1 MSTNITIAGE
11 NLIARKQGNKL
22 VLDVAR
28 FIFANIPGLDTSAEV
43 DRTQAKPAASRI
55 VHTYT
60 IPSANRGYVNP
71 NQVVY
76 SAQLGADIGDWDFN
90 WIGLE
95 TADNVLFAV
104 AYVPLQQKR
113 KNILPAQVGNNLT
126 RNFMV
131 AFTGAQSLTGVTIDA
146 KTWQHDF
153 TARLKGID
161 ERERLANRDVFGA
174 ACFFANSLQLV
185 KSGSVYQLNP
195 GLAYV
200 EGIRV
205 SQTGAL
211 PVAVASLPA
220 TAWLEVS
227 LQRQGSELVTVQSV
241 VFGTTKTSYTDSAG
255 ATYFYAPLAEIS
267 SAGVVTDKRVV
278 QAITDSL
285 IEAIVLRS
293 GDYPNLRARATT
305 KDDVGLGNLPNAKS
319 DDPASNSSQILATT
333 AALWALRDSL
343 DTNTTAMIA
352 GFMLSSAPAGWLK
365 ANGAAVS
372 RTTYSALF
380 ARLGTRYG
388 SGNGSTTFN
397 LPDARANFLR
407 GVDDGR
413 GLDPGRTVG
422 SEQLDMLAS
431 HGHGAS
437 SAGSGSHGHSATASM
452 GGSGEHA
459 HSAPRAE
466 NNDVGAGSPNFTT
479 ANGLA
484 GTTATTNLSGDHTH
498 TVSVTIDN
506 TGDHTHAITVDKTGG
521 DETRPRNLAVLY
533 CIKY

>member
-11 NLIARKQGNKL
+11 NLLAKKQGAQQG
-22 VLDVAR
+22 LDVAR
-28 FIFANIPGLDTSAEV
+28 FIFANIPGLDPNAEV
-43 DRTQAKPAASRI
+43 DRTQSKPAAARI

-60 IPSANRGYVNP
+60 IPKENRGYVNP

-76 SAQLGADIGDWDFN
+76 SAQLGSDIGDWDFN

-95 TADNVLFAV
+95 TAENVLFAV
-104 AYVPLQQKR
+104 VYVPLQQKR
-113 KNILPAQVGNNLT
+113 KNILPEQVGNNLT

-131 AFTGAQSLTGVTIDA
+131 AFTGAQSITGVTIDA

-153 TARLKGID
+153 TVRLKGID

-174 ACFFANSLQLV
+174 VCFFADSLQLV

-205 SQTGAL
+205 SQTSAL

-227 LQRQGSELVTVQSV
+227 LQRQGSDLVTVKSV

-255 ATYFYAPLAEIS
+255 ATRYYAPLAEIS
-267 SAGVVTDKRVV
+267 SAGVVADKRVV
-278 QAITDSL
+278 QGITDSL
-285 IEAIVLRS
+285 IESIVLRS
-293 GDYPNLRARATT
+293 GDYAGLRARATT
-305 KDDVGLGNLPNAKS
+305 KEDVGLGNLPNAKS
-319 DDPASNSSQILATT
+319 DDPDSNSSQILATT
-333 AALWALRDSL
+333 AALRALRGSL

-352 GFMLSSAPAGWLK
+352 GFLMDSAPAGWLK

-372 RTTYSALF
+372 RSTYSALF

-413 GLDPGRTVG
+413 GIDPGRTVG
-422 SEQLDMLAS
+422 SEQLSMLAS
-431 HGHGAS
+431 HGH
-437 SAGSGSHGHSATASM
+437 SATVGSGGGHGHTATAST
-452 GGSGEHA
+452 GPSGAHA

-479 ANGLA
+479 ANGLD
-484 GTTATTNLSGDHTH
+484 GTTAPTNPSGDHDHAVT
-498 TVSVTIDN
+498 VTINDAPDHGHSITVDN
-506 TGDHTHAITVDKTGG
+506 TGGA
-521 DETRPRNLAVLY
+521 ETRPRNLAVLY